1 MVVSASRVNSGSWAL
16 LLDRCDATRA
26 SVRCSAAQG
35 SASALHVFQSHRHL
49 DQLSRDVEETIVRSL
64 SLGSVETRA
73 GDRYG

>member
-49 DQLSRDVEETIVRSL
+49 DQLSRDVETIVRSL
-64 SLGSVETRA
+64 SLGSIETRA